1 MNNKLIFTINSDDY
15 SLESFMKENKQKLQK
30 DLYLSLQKNESLMK
44 IFQDSI
50 VFCRN
55 QIEKYELL
63 LSVDKSNKKIEE
75 ELDAWK
81 TQEYIWNFSGFIN
94 LISMDIKTL
103 QIGLYFSENQ
113 WQKRYYARYSYTL
126 IMSVLMI
133 F

>member
-30 DLYLSLQKNESLMK
+30 DLYISLQKNESLMK

>member
-30 DLYLSLQKNESLMK
+30 DLYISLQKNESSMK

-55 QIEKYELL
+55 QIEKYKLL

-81 TQEYIWNFSGFIN
+81 TQEYIW
-94 LISMDIKTL
+94 
-103 QIGLYFSENQ
+103 QYFG
-113 WQKRYYARYSYTL
+113 KFYR
-126 IMSVLMI
+126 
-133 F
+133 